1 MSKTA
6 FVFSGQGAQYPGMG
20 KELYESS
27 PAARRV
33 LDMAESIRPGI
44 LKLCF
49 IEFHLGAES
58 IHFRIGALYGIC
70 KFRRL
75 SLE

>member
-20 KELYESS
+20 KELYECS

-44 LKLCF
+44 MKMCF
-49 IEFHLGAES
+49 
-58 IHFRIGALYGIC
+58 
-70 KFRRL
+70 
-75 SLE
+75 